1 MQLFHGIYDTWFNL
15 IPNLRREIR
24 DSSAEI
30 SRLSQ
35 ALAAKEEELK
45 SFRANAPSHGNIR
58 QVATEATGLS
68 QTLAAREAEIRKLQR
83 MNTSRMERINDLQAE
98 VSRLARIRGSRE
110 KEIASAVTWELA
122 MLRGSLHSQGP
133 RVVYREVPP
142 KVIPP
147 VYTDIHGEEVV
158 CSEATVRKLR
168 TENRDFSAIIE
179 DLSKTIAHKDEL
191 ANMTAKMHAGSSQGI
206 NIYLNRI
213 NKVEGL
219 LAAAEARVAELE
231 KQLETR
237 GEEAI
242 DEFRQGPDF
251 NGILLNAGVAAVRAF
266 VSGITDSLPEQAAL
280 LEQLSDEFAEVNA
293 VPADPVLVEGPVSPT
308 RPLIEEPP
316 VNEEPTEKAVVDP
329 EPAP

>member
-191 ANMTAKMHAGSSQGI
+191 ANMTAKMHAG
-206 NIYLNRI
+206 
-213 NKVEGL
+213 L

>member
-45 SFRANAPSHGNIR
+45 SFRANAPSRGNIR

-191 ANMTAKMHAGSSQGI
+191 ANMTAKMHAG
-206 NIYLNRI
+206 
-213 NKVEGL
+213 L

>member
-168 TENRDFSAIIE
+168 TENRDFLAIIE

-191 ANMTAKMHAGSSQGI
+191 ANMTAKMHA
-206 NIYLNRI
+206 
-213 NKVEGL
+213 GL

>member
-1 MQLFHGIYDTWFNL
+1 
-15 IPNLRREIR
+15 
-24 DSSAEI
+24 
-30 SRLSQ
+30 
-35 ALAAKEEELK
+35 
-45 SFRANAPSHGNIR
+45 
-58 QVATEATGLS
+58 
-68 QTLAAREAEIRKLQR
+68 
-83 MNTSRMERINDLQAE
+83 MERINDLQAE

-122 MLRGSLHSQGP
+122 MLRGSLRSQGP

-191 ANMTAKMHAGSSQGI
+191 ANMTAKMHA
-206 NIYLNRI
+206 
-213 NKVEGL
+213 GL